1 MKLNSTDTCRV
12 VFAGTPEFAV
22 PFVEAITADTNYKIV
37 GVITQ
42 PDRPTGRKQLLT
54 PPPVKTWALAND
66 IPILQPEKMRGNDD
80 VLQKIKDLKPDY
92 LVVVAFGLLIPT
104 EILQIP
110 THGTINVHPSLLPR
124 HRGASPIQSAIL
136 TGDETT
142 GVSIMLLDEQMD
154 HGPVLAQKEIKLN
167 GTETAESLQ
176 ESCIEIGAL
185 LLIETMGGYAA
196 GTIKAQMQNDELA
209 TYCKMITRDEARI
222 DWQKS
227 ATEIDRQI
235 RAYYPWPVAWTTI
248 DDKRLKI
255 FPPVTLQTA
264 NNDLPA
270 GTLYLNENQAFVA
283 CGTGRITLSDV
294 QIEGRKSQSAIIY
307 TNSLPTQK
315 TLI

>member
-1 MKLNSTDTCRV
+1 MSDSPRRV
-12 VFAGTPEFAV
+12 IFTGTPEFAV
-22 PFVEAITADTNYKIV
+22 PFAEAIFADPNYEIV

-54 PPPVKTWALAND
+54 PPPVKVWAVEKN
-66 IPILQPEKMRGNDD
+66 IPIFQPEKLRNNNE
-80 VLQKIKDLKPDY
+80 VIEKIKELKPDY

-104 EILQIP
+104 EILNIP
-110 THGTINVHPSLLPR
+110 THSAINVHPSLLPR

-136 TGDETT
+136 AGDETT

-154 HGPVLAQKEIKLN
+154 HGPVLAQKEISLT

-176 ESCIEIGAL
+176 KICIDIGAP

-196 GTIKAQMQNDELA
+196 GEIQPQAQNDDLA

-222 DWQKS
+222 DWKKS

-235 RAYYPWPVAWTTI
+235 RAYHPWPVAWTTI
-248 DDKRLKI
+248 DGKRLKV
-255 FPPVTLQTA
+255 FPPITIISDNQ
-264 NNDLPA
+264 NSP
-270 GTLYLNENQAFVA
+270 GTLHLNENQAVVA
-283 CGTGRITLSDV
+283 CGTGSLTLSDV
-294 QIEGRKSQSAIIY
+294 QIEGGKRQSANIY
-307 TNSLPTQK
+307 TNSLPAQK